1 MLATAIIVF
10 REVLEAALVVGIV
23 MAASRGVPRRALWIG
38 GGVAAG
44 IIAACVVAG
53 FAETLAKAASGMGQE
68 LFNATILL
76 LAVLMLGWHNIWMG
90 KHGRELARDA
100 HALGRAVGSGAR
112 PLYALAIVV
121 GMAVLRE
128 GSELVLFLYGIA
140 ASAGWSVNMLGGG
153 VLGLAAGV
161 AIGAALYFGLLR
173 IPMNHLFAATSV
185 LILLLAAGMASQAA
199 AFLAQAD
206 LLPTLG
212 EQIWDTSML
221 VSDDSIP
228 GKALHALVGYVA
240 EPAGIQLVFWTA
252 TVLVIGGLMR
262 LTASPPSAKSLG
274 RGATASA
281 LILLLS
287 LPMAARARADFQ
299 IRSPI
304 VAPRTA
310 PSDGSSNTSF
320 ASDDAVRIGR
330 CRQPTKMPFG
340 IIPWMPLTPSTTC
353 VTSKSTAMLAS
364 A

>member
-44 IIAACVVAG
+44 IVGACVVAG
-53 FAETLAKAASGMGQE
+53 FAETLAKAVSGMGQE
-68 LFNATILL
+68 LLNATILL

-100 HALGRAVGSGAR
+100 HALGRAVGTGAR

-140 ASAGWSVNMLGGG
+140 ASAGGSVNMLGGG

-161 AIGAALYFGLLR
+161 AAGAALYFGLLR
-173 IPMNHLFAATSV
+173 IPMNHLFMATSV

-206 LLPTLG
+206 LLPTFG

-228 GKALHALVGYVA
+228 GKALHALIGYVA
-240 EPAGIQLVFWTA
+240 EPSGIQLVFWAA
-252 TVLVIGGLMR
+252 TVLIIGGLMR
-262 LTASPPSAKSLG
+262 LNAGPPSGKKLARS
-274 RGATASA
+274 AAASA
-281 LILLLS
+281 LILFLS
-287 LPMAARARADFQ
+287 LPMVTAARADFQ
-299 IRSPI
+299 VRSPI
-304 VAPRTA
+304 VEKGEHNGSITFDKAKSGRVIRMPPTA
-310 PSDGSSNTSF
+310 T
-320 ASDDAVRIGR
+320 R
-330 CRQPTKMPFG
+330 PT
-340 IIPWMPLTPSTTC
+340 L
-353 VTSKSTAMLAS
+353 
-364 A
+364 